1 MRTTNFVLKAIFSVA
16 VLSLSTL
23 SLAQEGHHPSTT
35 EGKNTLGMSQ
45 QMDHS
50 QHSAQEHEKH
60 VQMMEQMNH
69 SEHMNYQQ
77 VQSENTQQKDSTEKS
92 QNKNAQKGDQHAH
105 H

>member
-1 MRTTNFVLKAIFSVA
+1 MRTTNFVLNAIFSVA

-23 SLAQEGHHPSTT
+23 SLAHNGEDHGVKSTMSAM
-35 EGKNTLGMSQ
+35 KNGEMN
-45 QMDHS
+45 HS
-50 QHSAQEHEKH
+50 QHSAQEQEKH

-69 SEHMNYQQ
+69 SEHLNHQQ
-77 VQSENTQQKDSTEKS
+77 AQFLNDQKKDTTKKQ

>member
-1 MRTTNFVLKAIFSVA
+1 MRTTNFVLNAIFSVA

-23 SLAQEGHHPSTT
+23 SLAQEVHHLSTK
-35 EGKNTLGMSQ
+35 EGKNTLGMNP

-60 VQMMEQMNH
+60 VQMTH
-69 SEHMNYQQ
+69 SEHMNHLQ
-77 VQSENTQQKDSTEKS
+77 VQSENTQQKDSIEKS
-92 QNKNAQKGDQHAH
+92 QNKNAKKGDQHAH

>member
-23 SLAQEGHHPSTT
+23 SLAHEDHHPSTT
-35 EGKNTLGMSQ
+35 EGKNTSGMS

-60 VQMMEQMNH
+60 VQMTH
-69 SEHMNYQQ
+69 SEHMNHLQ

-92 QNKNAQKGDQHAH
+92 QNKNAKKGDQHAH

>member
-23 SLAQEGHHPSTT
+23 SFAQEGHHSLTKEESSTS
-35 EGKNTLGMSQ
+35 EMYSHMN
-45 QMDHS
+45 HS

-69 SEHMNYQQ
+69 SEHMNHQQ
-77 VQSENTQQKDSTEKS
+77 AQSENTQQKDLTEKS

>member
-23 SLAQEGHHPSTT
+23 SLAHEGHHPSTT
-35 EGKNTLGMSQ
+35 EGKNTSGMS

-69 SEHMNYQQ
+69 SEHMNHQQ
-77 VQSENTQQKDSTEKS
+77 AQSENTQQKDLTEKS

>member
-1 MRTTNFVLKAIFSVA
+1 MRTTNFVLNAIFSVA

-23 SLAQEGHHPSTT
+23 SLAQEVHHLSTK
-35 EGKNTLGMSQ
+35 EGKNTLGMNP

-60 VQMMEQMNH
+60 VQMTY
-69 SEHMNYQQ
+69 SEHMNHLQ

-92 QNKNAQKGDQHAH
+92 QNKNAKKGDQHAH